1 MIKKE
6 KNLFDLLSEKPWDLE
21 QSNQDNLHSGK
32 TINLTKAHLGLKGI
46 MTVSI
51 IFFSLFIVTYADRM
65 LLHDWEKMPEPKLLW
80 FNTFVLFLSSVLFHL
95 AKNKSDILDFKKVK
109 FLLLI
114 IAFLALVFI
123 IGQLIA
129 WRQLIAQ
136 GYFFN
141 SNIANS
147 YFYLF
152 TTLHVLHL
160 VGGLFFLKKATQK
173 VYNEN
178 IRAPS
183 IQSSVKLCGIYWHFL
198 FLVWVVLFGLMINS

>member
-114 IAFLALVFI
+114 IAFLAVVFI
-123 IGQLIA
+123 IGQVIA

-136 GYFFN
+136 GYF
-141 SNIANS
+141 
-147 YFYLF
+147 YLF
-152 TTLHVLHL
+152 TTLHALHL

>member
-114 IAFLALVFI
+114 IAFLAVVFI
-123 IGQLIA
+123 IGQVIA

-160 VGGLFFLKKATQK
+160 VGGLFFL
-173 VYNEN
+173 NE
-178 IRAPS
+178 
-183 IQSSVKLCGIYWHFL
+183 W
-198 FLVWVVLFGLMINS
+198 LVFS